1 MAKLRSS
8 NNIFLIG
15 HDYDQILGSKLPS
28 IQQVLRVFFYNHNKV
43 GLTVRESAALTIK
56 EASVFWSKARIPI
69 RQEYHC
75 ITKLEKLFKEWKG
88 LLKNRNK
95 SNESFRANE
104 RAFVANFN
112 NLFDIAHADAL
123 TMMSIEEDKA
133 FLEMQRQDGRPGHLF
148 GVDSVST
155 KREKRKAERELNHQ
169 ARKRREAERVA
180 EIASSSIEGRKH
192 MSFCNRNLVK
202 PSFIAGLVSS
212 SGSENEADSP
222 LLILEEMEIA
232 NADADADAASS
243 LMKRGR
249 KNFFTARVVSSLD
262 KWKITNNAA
271 MHLMSAFAEA
281 VGLDVKEYALNTR
294 TLQRLREQ
302 NRTAVL
308 ATAKNNCQNL
318 VIYLLFF
325 KSTNLDY

>member
-1 MAKLRSS
+1 MANLRSS
-8 NNIFLIG
+8 SNIFLVG
-15 HDYDQILGSKLPS
+15 HDYAQILGCKLPS

-95 SNESFRANE
+95 SKESFRANE
-104 RAFVANFN
+104 RAFVANLN
-112 NLFDIAHADAL
+112 NLFDIAHADAM

-133 FLEMQRQDGRPGHLF
+133 FLEMQRQDGRPGHLVA
-148 GVDSVST
+148 VDSVST

-222 LLILEEMEIA
+222 LLILEEMKIA
-232 NADADADAASS
+232 NADADSS
-243 LMKRGR
+243 SMKRGR
-249 KNFFTARVVSSLD
+249 KNFYTPRVLSSLD

-271 MHLMSAFAEA
+271 MHLMSAIAEA

-302 NRTAVL
+302 NRTAVSG
-308 ATAKNNCQNL
+308 TAKNNCQNL
-318 VIYLLFF
+318 VRYLLFF
-325 KSTNLDY
+325 KSPNLDY